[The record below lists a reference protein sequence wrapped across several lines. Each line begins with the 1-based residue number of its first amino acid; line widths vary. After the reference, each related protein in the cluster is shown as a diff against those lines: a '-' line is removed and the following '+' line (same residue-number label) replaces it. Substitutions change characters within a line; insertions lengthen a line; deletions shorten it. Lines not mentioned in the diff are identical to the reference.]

1 MSKLGDED
9 ARCRMAENP
18 GGAMFELGCH
28 LIDAL
33 VTMLG
38 PPTHVTPLLRATRGD
53 GLFDNC
59 LATFEYPD
67 ALATVS
73 SSLVEPHGQERR
85 HFTVSGEN
93 GTIEILPLETPK
105 IHLTLQQA
113 RDKFRP
119 GSSVVPQGKR
129 MKCVSIDYLEGG
141 CLSEG

>member
-1 MSKLGDED
+1 
-9 ARCRMAENP
+9 
-18 GGAMFELGCH
+18 
-28 LIDAL
+28 
-33 VTMLG
+33 
-38 PPTHVTPLLRATRGD
+38 
-53 GLFDNC
+53 
-59 LATFEYPD
+59 
-67 ALATVS
+67 
-73 SSLVEPHGQERR
+73 VEPHGQERR